1 MPHAFKLHDRG
12 LRDSTEESCTSCA
25 RVSDPRV
32 CERVCERSL
41 KARGSRL
48 VLLRGPPVETIAR
61 ACKEWGITRLCW
73 EADTEPYAVKRDRD
87 VRAAAES
94 AGIAVESPVG
104 HTLYDSAA
112 LIKVAGGKAPSS
124 MKVFSFSMYTAAI
137 AIDAIDVTLLG
148 NKQQAH
154 VCISFMMMSCEWTLP
169 LRLGEALHI
178 AFGHFGGR
186 GPVAIDVT
194 AVCVHQGFEALA
206 AKAGA
211 PAQPLPDPPQQ
222 LPAVHPAGAAADTS
236 IPSAQELGY
245 SGSATSAFKVGKQQ
259 QASKGQAS
267 PRPSVRP
274 PRCASVLCSKAWWQ
288 NYFTWE
294 PRCHTYP

>member
-1 MPHAFKLHDRG
+1 M
-12 LRDSTEESCTSCA
+12 
-25 RVSDPRV
+25 
-32 CERVCERSL
+32 
-41 KARGSRL
+41 
-48 VLLRGPPVETIAR
+48 ETIAQ

-73 EADTEPYAVKRDRD
+73 EADTEPYAVKRDRE
-87 VRAAAES
+87 VRAVAES

-124 MKVFSFSMYTAAI
+124 MKVFSFCMYTAAI
-137 AIDAIDVTLLG
+137 AIDAIDVTLLA
-148 NKQQAH
+148 KQQAH
-154 VCISFMMMSCEWTLP
+154 VCISLMMMSCEWTLP

-178 AFGHFGGR
+178 AFEHFGGR

-236 IPSAQELGY
+236 IPSAHELGY
-245 SGSATSAFKVGKQQ
+245 SGTATSAFKVGKQQ
-259 QASKGQAS
+259 QTSKGRARSMTSMTVS
-267 PRPSVRP
+267 PAAQMCIYRDCIRRHGGRTVLHGSHFAIRICD
-274 PRCASVLCSKAWWQ
+274 RCRSQVYAVHGGGTGRRECSAC
-288 NYFTWE
+288 E
-294 PRCHTYP
+294 AR